1 LRQTKAAKPP
11 RVESFIAPKTNKS
24 PRMVASIDHHDGNFA
39 YGGAAT
45 PAGLI
50 TGESLEVLAGE

>member
-1 LRQTKAAKPP
+1 MLSSPSGRGNVGKAS
-11 RVESFIAPKTNKS
+11 RLS
-24 PRMVASIDHHDGNFA
+24 PNGVASIDHHDGNFA
-39 YGGAAT
+39 YGGAAA